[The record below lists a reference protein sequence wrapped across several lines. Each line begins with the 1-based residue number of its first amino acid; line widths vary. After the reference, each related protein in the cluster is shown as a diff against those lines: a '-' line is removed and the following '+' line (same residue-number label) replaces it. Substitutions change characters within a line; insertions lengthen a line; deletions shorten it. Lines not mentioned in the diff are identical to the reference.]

1 VQVVKLANDPRPYD
15 WGIPGGIDQLR
26 AASQPSSEPQAELW
40 YGTHPHSPA
49 RIADPND
56 SASLPDVLQR
66 AGVAEGTL
74 PILLKILAVG
84 RPLSIQ
90 VHPDAAQARAAYRA
104 EAPLRAAGQPVDYAD
119 ANPKPEMICAWS
131 DEFEAL
137 AGVRPAAELEATLRQ
152 VVAASSD
159 PLLVEAQQRLAQD
172 GAGALV
178 RWSLQHGV
186 EASRALAAVLPA
198 LRPGAGIDAGRLAS
212 LRIAAAAFPEDRG
225 LFVAALLN
233 RVVLHRGEVL
243 ALPARQLHSYQRGIG
258 VELMSCSDNVLRAGF
273 THKRVDVDELL
284 RLVDP
289 EPSAPLQVEPG
300 DAAGWREF
308 APWDGLRL
316 RRHEPVTVT
325 GATTDRPANLPV
337 SGPTLVLCL
346 GGNAVLGDGVQ
357 LGPTEGALLLGEG
370 AIDVSGEGVV
380 FAADGSGVVRF

>member
-1 VQVVKLANDPRPYD
+1 
-15 WGIPGGIDQLR
+15 
-26 AASQPSSEPQAELW
+26 
-40 YGTHPHSPA
+40 
-49 RIADPND
+49 
-56 SASLPDVLQR
+56 
-66 AGVAEGTL
+66 
-74 PILLKILAVG
+74 
-84 RPLSIQ
+84 
-90 VHPDAAQARAAYRA
+90 
-104 EAPLRAAGQPVDYAD
+104 
-119 ANPKPEMICAWS
+119 
-131 DEFEAL
+131 
-137 AGVRPAAELEATLRQ
+137 
-152 VVAASSD
+152 
-159 PLLVEAQQRLAQD
+159 
-172 GAGALV
+172 
-178 RWSLQHGV
+178 
-186 EASRALAAVLPA
+186 
-198 LRPGAGIDAGRLAS
+198 
-212 LRIAAAAFPEDRG
+212 LRIAAAAFPDDRG
-225 LFVAALLN
+225 LFVAAQLN